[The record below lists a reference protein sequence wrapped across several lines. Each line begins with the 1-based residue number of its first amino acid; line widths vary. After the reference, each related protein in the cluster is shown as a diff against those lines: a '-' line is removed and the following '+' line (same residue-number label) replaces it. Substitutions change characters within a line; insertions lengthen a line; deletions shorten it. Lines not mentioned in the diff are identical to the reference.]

1 MISKLGLERQ
11 KGFDALLLESELDKP
26 RLHLPERIIIREMEV
41 AGLGSMMQTSLA
53 AQHQRVEHHIRHE
66 QAVRE
71 VASETGLPR
80 GSVDAMMSPPD
91 PPSMPPGPPSMG
103 PPPAPQG
110 ARHPPSTPSRGPTG
124 PQGPSGP
131 PGSPGA
137 PGTQGPPGPPGPP
150 APPGTGAEQ
159 LAASLS
165 QCARQQDERM
175 MAALQA
181 QHAHFVEQQKGLEA
195 RMKLQE
201 QQYLQATAPT
211 RVEIIR
217 EQVLGPSTHIH
228 PPIAQPQN
236 DIPSQLGQ
244 VVAEMHR
251 SLSNHS
257 AREAG
262 NMQESIRQWMHD
274 AHNVWNRPPPVP
286 PQDIVSY
293 TPGQPESSGLQPT
306 TQNMAQRAA
315 RSAEVHT
322 AHESSGRRERSRSPQ
337 PAGQSAHATAVEIS
351 GQSKSKTARITKP
364 KANAAPKP
372 RRYGPKLGGDDPPD
386 PPPPPP
392 PPAPTGPRGSAKAVP
407 KAVPKKRT
415 IPTPADPTAP
425 PSTPSRAPAAPPST
439 PSRAPAPPAKKRKPT
454 TPVVAQEVAR
464 RREWIK
470 RQREPEPEAGPP
482 AKIKPFRPRARGRR
496 IPFAVAPV

>member
-1 MISKLGLERQ
+1 MIARLGLERQ

-26 RLHLPERIIIREMEV
+26 QLHLPERIILREMEV
-41 AGLGSMMQTSLA
+41 AGLGDALQTALS
-53 AQHQRVEHHIRHE
+53 AQHQRVEHRIKHE

-71 VASETGLPR
+71 VAAETGLPR
-80 GSVDAMMSPPD
+80 GSVDSMMSPPD
-91 PPSMPPGPPSMG
+91 PPNMPPGPP

-110 ARHPPSTPSRGPTG
+110 PRHPPNTPSRGPTG
-124 PQGPSGP
+124 PLGPSGP

-137 PGTQGPPGPPGPP
+137 PGTQGPPGPPG
-150 APPGTGAEQ
+150 TGAEQ
-159 LAASLS
+159 LAATLAVS
-165 QCARQQDERM
+165 ARQQEERM

-407 KAVPKKRT
+407 KKRT
-415 IPTPADPTAP
+415 IPTAADPTAP